1 MAANDAKIFK
11 ANCTVCHALSTNRV
25 NSTKTSKKAGLEKW
39 EMNSTDK
46 INKIIYQINNGK
58 LAMAI
63 FKARLKD
70 DDLEGY
76 RA

>member
-1 MAANDAKIFK
+1 MMPKFLK
-11 ANCTVCHALSTNRV
+11 PTVLPVMLEVPNSV
-25 NSTKTSKKAGLEKW
+25 NSTKTLKKADLEKW